1 MPKPQCKQ
9 LLLLC
14 SLPIIVV
21 IMGATKSWAAE
32 DPAETPPPTSPPAK
46 ESAKETSKENV
57 FPQGAFDTAVL
68 DGNLPKEWVPM
79 AEGTVSL
86 EQEGGDRFLR
96 IINDKPEVATYAL
109 ARIPVK
115 PEWKRL
121 FLSTRLAGKNLKAS
135 TEKNKKAGFA
145 ISYENEKKERI
156 DGGGYKLFLKADSEW
171 RTLGS
176 ELTIPPGTAFIALR
190 VGLHFYTG
198 ELGVDDILIH
208 VEE

>member
-1 MPKPQCKQ
+1 MAKVQYKR
-9 LLLLC
+9 LLVLHF
-14 SLPIIVV
+14 LPIIVV
-21 IMGATKSWAAE
+21 MMGATKSGAA
-32 DPAETPPPTSPPAK
+32 DAPPQTPPPESPAK
-46 ESAKETSKENV
+46 ESAKETSKENI

-96 IINDKPEVATYAL
+96 IVNDKPEVAVYAL

-115 PEWKRL
+115 AGWKRL
-121 FLSTRLAGKNLKAS
+121 SLSTRLAGKNLKAG

-156 DGGGYKLFLKADSEW
+156 DGGGYRLFLKADSEW
-171 RTLGS
+171 RTIGS
-176 ELTIPPGTAFIALR
+176 ELNIPAGTAFIALR